1 MGGERMFAW
10 LDKIEIFLVK
20 AFVVLALALVISQF
34 IALHPVLADIFVLIN
49 RLEGVTY
56 GGLQ

>member
-1 MGGERMFAW
+1 M
-10 LDKIEIFLVK
+10 DKIEIFLVK
-20 AFVVLALALVISQF
+20 AFVVLALALIFFQF
-34 IALHPVLADIFVLIN
+34 VVLHPALADFFVLIK